1 MNICEVSKKMWE
13 LGWVAATDGNIS
25 VKLGDGCFLI
35 TPSGVRKS
43 DVSPEKLVKIDQQGR
58 QAQSDYKPS
67 SEYKMHLRC
76 YAERDDIGA
85 VIHAHPPCATAFAI
99 AGKPLDDYSLMEAV
113 MTIGSV
119 PVAPYATPST
129 SEVADSIAPFLHSHD
144 VMLLQN
150 HGAIAV
156 GVDLLTAF
164 NRMEMLEL
172 WAKTLLNARI
182 LGAQPISQENI
193 DKLCR
198 LREKYGVTGRN
209 PLANS

>member
-1 MNICEVSKKMWE
+1 MNICEISKKMWE

-25 VKLGDGCFLI
+25 VKLADGCFLI

-43 DVSPEKLVKIDQQGR
+43 EVTPEKLVKLDSQGR
-58 QAQSDYKPS
+58 MAQSEFKPS

-76 YAERDDIGA
+76 YSERDDIGA

-129 SEVADSIAPFLHSHD
+129 NEVADSIAPFLHSHD

-156 GVDLLTAF
+156 GVDLMTAF

-182 LGAQPISQENI
+182 LGVQPISQENI
-193 DKLCR
+193 DKLCT

-209 PLANS
+209 PLAVN